1 MHLQLLKRRAA
12 ETLEDWN
19 NTQPSCSFQK
29 VGGYANQRREQRK
42 SMSEGQSDEKAKPII
57 LQDIGAKNARGTVIM
72 QETTVDL
79 KIIPQVGAI
88 NLEVDASGF
97 IT

>member
-1 MHLQLLKRRAA
+1 
-12 ETLEDWN
+12 
-19 NTQPSCSFQK
+19 
-29 VGGYANQRREQRK
+29 
-42 SMSEGQSDEKAKPII
+42 MSEGQSDEKAKPII